1 MSCEQISDSKQ
12 EFQTILYELTA
23 MVASGGEADG
33 QLVKRIGQLIPT
45 QTTFDPDTVLRLG
58 FLQGKTH
65 GTPNEADFTALFS
78 QLPQEQQQWYRETSS
93 AIKQHDPR
101 LHPQRALWK

>member
-1 MSCEQISDSKQ
+1 
-12 EFQTILYELTA
+12 
-23 MVASGGEADG
+23 MVASGKDIDG
-33 QLVKRIGQLIPT
+33 LLVTRIGQLITT

-58 FLQGKTH
+58 FLQGKAH
-65 GTPNEADFTALFS
+65 GTPNEADFTVLFG

-93 AIKQHDPR
+93 AIKQKDPR